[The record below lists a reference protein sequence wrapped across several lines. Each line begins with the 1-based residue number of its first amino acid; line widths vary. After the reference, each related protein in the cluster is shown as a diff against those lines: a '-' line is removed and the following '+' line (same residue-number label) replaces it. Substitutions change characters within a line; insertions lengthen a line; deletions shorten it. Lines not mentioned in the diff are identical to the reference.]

1 MKPQALTKLEELL
14 VILLEQ
20 KDKLDIKPQLEH
32 LTSKMSNSNDEVIAL
47 VKAATAFIE
56 LGTNATLSA

>member
-1 MKPQALTKLEELL
+1 MMGMKDYMKPQALVKLEELL

-32 LTSKMSNSNDEVIAL
+32 LSS
-47 VKAATAFIE
+47 
-56 LGTNATLSA
+56 